1 MTTPLAPSPGCYQLQ
16 LLGQDPSLQA
26 PGQQAVLGGTQR
38 CGEAGVRATT
48 GLRLLGLSLGTWQP
62 QGGRAEILEP

>member
-38 CGEAGVRATT
+38 CGEAGSGPPQACGSWAT
-48 GLRLLGLSLGTWQP
+48 
-62 QGGRAEILEP
+62 AAHIA